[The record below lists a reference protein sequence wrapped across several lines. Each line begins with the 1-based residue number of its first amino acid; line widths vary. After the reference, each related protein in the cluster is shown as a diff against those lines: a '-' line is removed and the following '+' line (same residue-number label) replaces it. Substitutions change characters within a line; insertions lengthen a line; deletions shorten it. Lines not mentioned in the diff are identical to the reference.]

1 MPPDRLVRP
10 ASSPGVP
17 TQAAAHPEVRVKPR
31 LRGVFHQYAFF
42 ASLASGTLLVLL
54 AATTRA
60 LVAAAVYAASVS
72 ALFGVSAL
80 YHRVT
85 WTTSARR
92 RMRRLDHAMI
102 FLLIAGTYTP
112 VGLLVLHGTLGAVVL
127 AVVWG
132 GALVGIVLQLTWTT
146 APRWLGGTVYL
157 ALGWVAVAAMPQLFA
172 RLGVA
177 GGLLVVVGGLVYSAG
192 RPCMPCAA
200 PTRYR
205 PSSATTRSS
214 TFWSSPG
221 SPPTSWPSAC
231 SRCPPAERAG
241 LRALWLSSSAASDTS
256 AWELDRTCVDTHRGT
271 LAAAAPSLVG
281 GVLAQT
287 AVRAD
292 AAGHQALLSFA
303 DAHVAGRPGH
313 RRTVARWRGAVQG
326 GVRLTH
332 RSACPA

>member
-80 YHRVT
+80 YHRAT

-172 RLGVA
+172 RLGVT

-192 RPCMPCAA
+192 AAVYALRRPDPVPAVFGYHEVFHLLVIAGVAA
-200 PTRYR
+200 HFLAISLFALPT
-205 PSSATTRSS
+205 
-214 TFWSSPG
+214 G
-221 SPPTSWPSAC
+221 
-231 SRCPPAERAG
+231 
-241 LRALWLSSSAASDTS
+241 
-256 AWELDRTCVDTHRGT
+256 
-271 LAAAAPSLVG
+271 
-281 GVLAQT
+281 
-287 AVRAD
+287 
-292 AAGHQALLSFA
+292 
-303 DAHVAGRPGH
+303 
-313 RRTVARWRGAVQG
+313 
-326 GVRLTH
+326 
-332 RSACPA
+332 